1 MSKKKKKKPLS
12 YTAKKGT
19 LYITTHSFSSSFVDW
34 KPISANVLYFTPP

>member
-1 MSKKKKKKPLS
+1 MSKKKKTIELYS
-12 YTAKKGT
+12 KKGT